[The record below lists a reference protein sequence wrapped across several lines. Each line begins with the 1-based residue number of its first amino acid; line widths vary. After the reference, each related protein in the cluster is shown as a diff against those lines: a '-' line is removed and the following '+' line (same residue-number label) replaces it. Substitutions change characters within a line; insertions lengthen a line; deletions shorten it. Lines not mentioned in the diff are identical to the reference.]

1 MKKSTMNSILSLIA
15 TINTPE
21 AEVVRNEITAELNKG
36 LEKSEANRKLYAE
49 AREIVLSGLSETP
62 ITVSELYKTIEN
74 KLPADFSKSKMQYA
88 LINYWKDDVVK
99 HEGKVNTYTKA

>member
-49 AREIVLSGLSETP
+49 ARDIVLSGLSETP
-62 ITVSELYKTIEN
+62 ITVSELYKAIED